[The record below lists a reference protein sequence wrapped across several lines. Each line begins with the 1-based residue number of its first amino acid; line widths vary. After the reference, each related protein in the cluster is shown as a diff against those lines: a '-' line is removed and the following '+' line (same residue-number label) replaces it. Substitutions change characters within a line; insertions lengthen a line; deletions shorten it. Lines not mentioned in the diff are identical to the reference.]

1 MSASACD
8 VNNRFVIFSR
18 EMAQSILVPG
28 RYAVI
33 SINDNRED
41 PQQTLADLCNVK
53 PGYVDIL
60 QIVFDDLTPES
71 LDPVG
76 FPHLVVMT
84 DQMAEEI
91 VRFWDRWRADVDR
104 FVIHC
109 TAGISRSSAVGSA
122 LARLENNREAET
134 ACYVGT
140 MPNMY
145 VRALINRAAATL
157 RVGPYR
163 PSTSSG

>member
-1 MSASACD
+1 MNAGASD

-18 EMAQSILVPG
+18 QMAQTSSVPG

-41 PQQTLADLCNVK
+41 PLQTREDICKVRS
-53 PGYVDIL
+53 GYVDIL
-60 QIVFDDLTPES
+60 QVVFDDLTPES
-71 LDPVG
+71 HDPEG

-84 DQMAEEI
+84 DEMAEEI
-91 VRFWDRWRADVDR
+91 VRFWDRWRNDVDR

-109 TAGISRSSAVGSA
+109 TAGISRSAGVGSA
-122 LARLENNREAET
+122 LARLEQNREAEA
-134 ACYVGT
+134 ACYIGT

-145 VRALINRAAATL
+145 VRQRIHLAAQRL
-157 RVGPYR
+157 GVGPHAR
-163 PSTSSG
+163 G